1 MTKKEYEALL
11 AQQNSK
17 TFATLNV
24 ELYTENG
31 MMCAYIGDDM
41 GGSGIK
47 VVGETAEEVAENM
60 KDYIIN
66 YFYE

>member
-1 MTKKEYEALL
+1 MANKMTKK
-11 AQQNSK
+11 QNK